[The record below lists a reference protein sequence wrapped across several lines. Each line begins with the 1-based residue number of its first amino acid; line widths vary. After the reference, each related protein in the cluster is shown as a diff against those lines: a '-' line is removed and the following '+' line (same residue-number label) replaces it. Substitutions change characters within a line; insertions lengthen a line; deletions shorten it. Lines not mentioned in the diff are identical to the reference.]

1 VRQDGTDQVV
11 EVVVAG
17 VAGVAVVAAPLHGE
31 AAEAPQVI
39 QHNHLEAPALVVLL
53 ALDLHQALLKSL
65 LGQK

>member
-1 VRQDGTDQVV
+1 VRQDGTDQVE
-11 EVVVAG
+11 EVV
-17 VAGVAVVAAPLHGE
+17 VAGVAVVAAPLRGE

-39 QHNHLEAPALVVLL
+39 QHNHLEAVPL